1 MNLLTKLMKQD
12 DTETEVNR
20 VSVTWKWLAV
30 TLVTVLV
37 AAGGCDRLQMS
48 EGIKQNRLDIQQLRE
63 RITVSPTREDVRE
76 LRTSIDKLTD
86 KIDNVRDQVRGGVT
100 R

>member
-1 MNLLTKLMKQD
+1 MKHND
-12 DTETEVNR
+12 DDEPERDSR

-30 TLVTVLV
+30 TVVGVLV
-37 AAGGCDRLQMS
+37 IAGGCDRAQMADS
-48 EGIKQNRLDIQQLRE
+48 IKQNRLDIQQLRE

-86 KIDNVRDQVRGGVT
+86 KIDNVRDQVRGGT